1 MRKLR
6 VSLWAMEKELKD
18 LESGICKKEKVIMSR
33 DAIFDELSM
42 FHSKFVEILYFGEL
56 EKLAREERDMSN
68 ITVM

>member
-42 FHSKFVEILYFGEL
+42 FHSKFVENLTKTKDVTSRWSL
-56 EKLAREERDMSN
+56 RAP
-68 ITVM
+68 